1 MKLKINKQSKN
12 DIDTL
17 KLFIKACDD
26 QQTEMFSRICDSMNI
41 TTEEDKNVLFDY
53 IYNGSHWMVETDE

>member
-1 MKLKINKQSKN
+1 MKLKINKQNKN

-26 QQTEMFSRICDSMNI
+26 QQTEMFKRICDSMNI
-41 TTEEDKNVLFDY
+41 KTEEDENILFDY
-53 IYNGSHWMVETDE
+53 IYNDSHWMVEVE